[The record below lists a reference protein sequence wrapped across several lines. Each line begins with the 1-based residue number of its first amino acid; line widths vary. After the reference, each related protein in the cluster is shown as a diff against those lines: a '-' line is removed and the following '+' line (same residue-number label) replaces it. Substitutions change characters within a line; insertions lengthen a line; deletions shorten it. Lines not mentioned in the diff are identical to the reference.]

1 MGEAPASAAARAG
14 DGLVKATL
22 TLSRAPHA
30 SMPNAVGSV
39 DRLALGSRSAGAVSN
54 ALALICASANGH

>member
-1 MGEAPASAAARAG
+1 
-14 DGLVKATL
+14 
-22 TLSRAPHA
+22 
-30 SMPNAVGSV
+30 MPNAVGSV